1 MFMQRDGVASKQLD
15 LAIFARMRAT
25 LCYHC
30 AMLNIQNLTYLQ
42 GGIPLFQQANL
53 QAFANQRIGLVGKN
67 GCGKSTLFRLI
78 RGELKPDGGEV
89 SLQSGKTIAYVEQ
102 EIASSDQ
109 PALEFVL
116 DGDVPLRQLEKILA
130 PKNNIIQHDT
140 AWFEAQQHFEA
151 IDGYGAKARA
161 ARLLNGL
168 GFASDSLE
176 RPVTSF
182 SGGWRMRL
190 NLARALTHRADL
202 LLLDEPTNHLDL
214 EAILWLE
221 QYLARYPGS
230 ILLVSH
236 DREFLNATVNR
247 IAHVHD
253 CVIDSYAGDYDDFE
267 RARAEKIAQQNQAFQ
282 TQQAKIAHLEDFV
295 RRFRAKATKAKQ
307 AQSRVKALE
316 RLTRIAPAHVA
327 DGHFE
332 LEIEAPERS
341 PDLLLRAESMGFA
354 YGDNFPLSIS
364 LDETTSHSTK
374 LQKTAAKSLVIPQ
387 AGERDGVS
395 LREPHVKMLFQNIDL
410 VLRAGARIAL
420 LGPNG
425 AGKSTLIKL
434 LVGELAPTSGK
445 LEITPDIR
453 IGYFAQHQ
461 LENLDSAATPLQ
473 HMERLAPKET
483 TLALRTFLGRFGL
496 AGNDEDRPVRSFSGG
511 EKSRLALA
519 LLAWQKP
526 HLLLLDEPTNHL
538 DLDMRDALTI
548 ALEEY
553 TGAVMLVSHDR
564 SLIRAVADELWLVA
578 DGAAKLF
585 DGDLEDY
592 KSWIE
597 ARRPREAVQAKPEKP
612 LLKTAP
618 KTNKKALLSKQAKLE
633 TELSNAQAELSEINR
648 QLGDPATY
656 AECSSDFIADLNV
669 RRERLESKVAEL
681 EESWLELEMSLEEA
695 V

>member
-1 MFMQRDGVASKQLD
+1 
-15 LAIFARMRAT
+15 
-25 LCYHC
+25 
-30 AMLNIQNLTYLQ
+30 MLNILNMTYLQ
-42 GGIPLFQQANL
+42 GGAPLFQQANL

-78 RGELKPDGGEV
+78 RGELQPESGEV
-89 SLQSGKTIAYVEQ
+89 SLQSGKTMAYVEQ
-102 EIASSDQ
+102 EIANSDQ
-109 PALEFVL
+109 SAMEFVL
-116 DGDVPLRQLEKILA
+116 DGDVQLRQLEKILA
-130 PKNNIIQHDT
+130 EATHDT
-140 AWFEAQQHFEA
+140 KWFEAQQHFEA

-161 ARLLNGL
+161 AQLLNGL
-168 GFASDSLE
+168 GFDTDSLD
-176 RPVTSF
+176 RQVDSF

-190 NLARALTHRADL
+190 NLARALMHRADL

-282 TQQAKIAHLEDFV
+282 TQQLKIAHLEDFV
-295 RRFRAKATKAKQ
+295 RRFRAQATKAKQ

-316 RLTRIAPAHVA
+316 RLTRIAAVHVT

-341 PDLLLRAESMGFA
+341 PDLLMRLDGMGFA
-354 YGDNFPLSIS
+354 YG
-364 LDETTSHSTK
+364 E
-374 LQKTAAKSLVIPQ
+374 KSLF
-387 AGERDGVS
+387 
-395 LREPHVKMLFQNIDL
+395 KNINM

-434 LVGELAPTSGK
+434 LVGELQPTEGR
-445 LEITPDIR
+445 LDVTPDIR

-473 HMERLAPKET
+473 HLERIAPKET

-496 AGNDEDRPVRSFSGG
+496 AGNAEDRPVASFSGG

-538 DLDMRDALTI
+538 DLDMRDALTL

-553 TGAVMLVSHDR
+553 KGAVVIVSHDR

-578 DGAAKLF
+578 DGEARLF

-592 KSWIE
+592 KDWIE
-597 ARRPREAVQAKPEKP
+597 SRRPRETVQAKPEKTSQP
-612 LLKTAP
+612 AAAKP
-618 KTNKKALLSKQAKLE
+618 NKKALQSKRTRLE
-633 TELSNAQAELSEINR
+633 TELNKVQAELAEING

-656 AECSSDFIADLNV
+656 SDCSVDFIAKLNA
-669 RRERLESKVAEL
+669 RREIVQAKVDEL
-681 EESWLELEMSLEEA
+681 EENWLELEMALEE
-695 V
+695 

>member
-1 MFMQRDGVASKQLD
+1 
-15 LAIFARMRAT
+15 
-25 LCYHC
+25 
-30 AMLNIQNLTYLQ
+30 MLNIQNLIYLQ
-42 GGIPLFQQANL
+42 GGVPLLQQANL
-53 QAFANQRIGLVGKN
+53 QAYANQRIGLVGKN

-78 RGELKPDGGEV
+78 RGEIKPDGGEI
-89 SLQSGKTIAYVEQ
+89 SMQAGKTIAFVEQ
-102 EIASSDQ
+102 EIANSTQ

-116 DGDVPLRQLEKILA
+116 DGDVELRRLEKTLA
-130 PKNNIIQHDT
+130 QENHDA
-140 AWFEAQQHFEA
+140 AWFEAQHRFEA
-151 IDGYGAKARA
+151 VDGYAAKARA
-161 ARLLNGL
+161 AQLLNGL
-168 GFASDSLE
+168 GFASGTLE

-190 NLARALTHRADL
+190 NLARALMHRADL

-230 ILLVSH
+230 LILVSH
-236 DREFLNATVNR
+236 DREFLNACVNR

-253 CVIDSYAGDYDDFE
+253 GIIDCYAGDYDDFE
-267 RARAEKIAQQNQAFQ
+267 RGRSEKILQQNQAFQ
-282 TQQAKIAHLEDFV
+282 QQQAKIAHLEDFV
-295 RRFRAKATKAKQ
+295 RRFSAKATKAKQ

-327 DGHFE
+327 NGHFE

-341 PDLLLRAESMGFA
+341 PDLLLRADEMSFA
-354 YGDNFPLSIS
+354 YGEKTLFKNLS
-364 LDETTSHSTK
+364 LT
-374 LQKTAAKSLVIPQ
+374 
-387 AGERDGVS
+387 
-395 LREPHVKMLFQNIDL
+395 
-410 VLRAGARIAL
+410 LRAGARIAL

-434 LVGELAPTSGK
+434 LVGELQPTSGK

-461 LENLDSAATPLQ
+461 LENLDSEATPLQ
-473 HMERLAPKET
+473 HMERLAPKQT

-496 AGNDEDRPVRSFSGG
+496 AGDGENRPVASFSGG

-538 DLDMRDALTI
+538 DLDMRDALTL

-553 TGAVMLVSHDR
+553 TGAVVLVSHDR

-578 DGAAKLF
+578 DGEAKLF
-585 DGDLEDY
+585 DGDLDDY

-597 ARRPREAVQAKPEKP
+597 ARRPREAAAAQAEKP
-612 LLKTAP
+612 RQETSARP
-618 KTNKKALLSKQAKLE
+618 KKKALLSKQAKLE
-633 TELSNAQAELSEINR
+633 AELGKTQAELAEINR
-648 QLGDPATY
+648 QLADPATY
-656 AECSSDFIADLNV
+656 ANSTGDAIGQLNAQ
-669 RRERLESKVAEL
+669 RESLEAREAEL
-681 EESWLELEMSLEEA
+681 EESWLELEMALEEA
-695 V
+695 I

>member
-1 MFMQRDGVASKQLD
+1 
-15 LAIFARMRAT
+15 
-25 LCYHC
+25 
-30 AMLNIQNLTYLQ
+30 
-42 GGIPLFQQANL
+42 
-53 QAFANQRIGLVGKN
+53 
-67 GCGKSTLFRLI
+67 
-78 RGELKPDGGEV
+78 
-89 SLQSGKTIAYVEQ
+89 
-102 EIASSDQ
+102 
-109 PALEFVL
+109 
-116 DGDVPLRQLEKILA
+116 
-130 PKNNIIQHDT
+130 
-140 AWFEAQQHFEA
+140 
-151 IDGYGAKARA
+151 GYGAPARA
-161 ARLLNGL
+161 AQLLNGL
-168 GFASDSLE
+168 GFATDSLE

-190 NLARALTHRADL
+190 NLAQALMCPSDL

-221 QYLARYPGS
+221 QYLSRYPGS

-253 CVIDSYAGDYDDFE
+253 CVIDNYAGDYDDFE
-267 RARAEKIAQQNQAFQ
+267 RARAERIAQQNQAFQ

-341 PDLLLRAESMGFA
+341 PDLLMRADKMGFG
-354 YGDNFPLSIS
+354 YGD
-364 LDETTSHSTK
+364 K
-374 LQKTAAKSLVIPQ
+374 Q
-387 AGERDGVS
+387 
-395 LREPHVKMLFQNIDL
+395 LFQNVDL
-410 VLRAGARIAL
+410 LLRAGARIAL

-445 LEITPDIR
+445 LELTPEVR

-461 LENLDSAATPLQ
+461 LENLDSNATPLQ
-473 HMERLAPKET
+473 HMERVAPKET

-496 AGNDEDRPVRSFSGG
+496 AGNEEDRPVATFSGG

-519 LLAWQKP
+519 LLAWQRP

-538 DLDMRDALTI
+538 DLDMRDALTL

-553 TGAVMLVSHDR
+553 TGAVVIVSHDR

-578 DGAAKLF
+578 DGKAQLF

-597 ARRPREAVQAKPEKP
+597 ARRPVETAQVQKVKPVAA
-612 LLKTAP
+612 AP
-618 KTNKKALLSKQAKLE
+618 KPNRKALLSKQGKLDLALSKAQS
-633 TELSNAQAELSEINR
+633 ELGDINR
-648 QLGDPATY
+648 QLGDPDTY
-656 AECSSDFIADLNV
+656 SSCSSEFIAELNAKRV
-669 RRERLESKVAEL
+669 VLEAKVAEL
-681 EESWLELEMSLEEA
+681 EESWLELEMSLEAA

>member
-1 MFMQRDGVASKQLD
+1 MVNLCQIVHLVAAKNHQAVCCKSQSREEGE
-15 LAIFARMRAT
+15 A

-42 GGIPLFQQANL
+42 GGTPLFQQANL

-67 GCGKSTLFRLI
+67 GCGKTTLFRLI
-78 RGELKPDGGEV
+78 RGEIRPDGGEV

-102 EIASSDQ
+102 EIANSIQ

-116 DGDVPLRQLEKILA
+116 DGDVQLRQLEKILSRE
-130 PKNNIIQHDT
+130 QHDS

-161 ARLLNGL
+161 AQLLNGL
-168 GFASDSLE
+168 GFASDTLE
-176 RPVTSF
+176 RQVNSF

-190 NLARALTHRADL
+190 NLARALMHRADL

-236 DREFLNATVNR
+236 DREFLNATINR

-253 CVIDSYAGDYDDFE
+253 CVIDNYAGDYDDFE
-267 RARAEKIAQQNQAFQ
+267 RTRAEKIALQNQAYQ

-316 RLTRIAPAHVA
+316 RITRIAPAHVT

-341 PDLLLRAESMGFA
+341 PDLLLRAEKMGFA
-354 YGDNFPLSIS
+354 YG
-364 LDETTSHSTK
+364 EKK
-374 LQKTAAKSLVIPQ
+374 LFNNV
-387 AGERDGVS
+387 E
-395 LREPHVKMLFQNIDL
+395 L
-410 VLRAGARIAL
+410 VLRSGARIAL

-434 LVGELAPTSGK
+434 LVGELQPTSGK

-461 LENLDSAATPLQ
+461 LENLDSTATPLQ

-496 AGNDEDRPVRSFSGG
+496 AGNDEDRPVASFSGG

-553 TGAVMLVSHDR
+553 TGAVVLVSHDR

-578 DGAAKLF
+578 DGNAKLF

-597 ARRPREAVQAKPEKP
+597 ARRPREAAQTKPEKP
-612 LLKTAP
+612 LQKAAP
-618 KTNKKALLSKQAKLE
+618 KTNRKALLSKQTKLE
-633 TELSNAQAELSEINR
+633 TELSKAQNELGEINR
-648 QLGDPATY
+648 QLGNPSTY
-656 AECSSDFIADLNV
+656 SECSSDFIADLNV
-669 RRERLESKVAEL
+669 RREKLESRVAEL
-681 EESWLELEMSLEEA
+681 EESWLELEMNLEEA
-695 V
+695 A

>member
-1 MFMQRDGVASKQLD
+1 MSAHIAPENFRCV
-15 LAIFARMRAT
+15 
-25 LCYHC
+25 CYHR

-42 GGIPLFQQANL
+42 GGIPLLQNVNL
-53 QAFANQRIGLVGKN
+53 QAYANQRIGLVGKN

-78 RGELKPDGGEV
+78 RSEIKPDGGEV
-89 SLQSGKTIAYVEQ
+89 AMQSGKTIAFVEQ
-102 EIASSDQ
+102 EIANSNQ
-109 PALEFVL
+109 PALAFVL
-116 DGDVPLRQLEKILA
+116 DGDTELRLLEKTLLQE
-130 PKNNIIQHDT
+130 NHDT
-140 AWFEAQQHFEA
+140 AWFDAQHRFEA

-161 ARLLNGL
+161 AQLLNGL
-168 GFASDSLE
+168 GFANDTLE
-176 RPVTSF
+176 RSVASF

-190 NLARALTHRADL
+190 NLARALMHRADL

-236 DREFLNATVNR
+236 DREFLNACVNR

-253 CVIDSYAGDYDDFE
+253 LTIDNYSGDYDDFE

-332 LEIEAPERS
+332 LEIEAPERG
-341 PDLLLRAESMGFA
+341 PDLLMRAEKMGFA
-354 YGDNFPLSIS
+354 YGD
-364 LDETTSHSTK
+364 
-374 LQKTAAKSLVIPQ
+374 KT
-387 AGERDGVS
+387 
-395 LREPHVKMLFQNIDL
+395 LFSNIEL

-434 LVGELAPTSGK
+434 LVGELQPTQGK
-445 LEITPDIR
+445 LEFTPDIR

-461 LENLDSAATPLQ
+461 LENLDSTATPLQ
-473 HMERLAPKET
+473 HMERIAPKET

-496 AGNDEDRPVRSFSGG
+496 ASDSEDRPVASFSGG

-538 DLDMRDALTI
+538 DLDMRDALTL

-553 TGAVMLVSHDR
+553 TGAVVIVSHDR
-564 SLIRAVADELWLVA
+564 SLIRAIADELWLVA
-578 DGAAKLF
+578 DGEAKLF

-592 KSWIE
+592 KNWIE
-597 ARRPREAVQAKPEKP
+597 TRRPREAVAQPKTEKP
-612 LLKTAP
+612 RAQNTSKP
-618 KTNKKALLSKQAKLE
+618 NRKALQSKQGKLE
-633 TELSNAQAELSEINR
+633 TALASAQAELAAVSQ
-648 QLGDPATY
+648 QLADPSTY
-656 AECSSDFIADLNV
+656 ASPDRDRISQLNADHA
-669 RRERLESKVAEL
+669 RLEAKVAEL
-681 EESWLELEMSLEEA
+681 EESWLELEMALEQA
-695 V
+695 G

>member
-1 MFMQRDGVASKQLD
+1 
-15 LAIFARMRAT
+15 
-25 LCYHC
+25 
-30 AMLNIQNLTYLQ
+30 MLNIQNLSYLQ
-42 GGIPLFQQANL
+42 GGIPLLQNVNL
-53 QAFANQRIGLVGKN
+53 QAYTNQRIGLVGKN

-78 RGELKPDGGEV
+78 RGEIKPDGGEV
-89 SLQSGKTIAYVEQ
+89 ALQYGKTIAFVEQ

-116 DGDVPLRQLEKILA
+116 DGDVELRQLEKILA
-130 PKNNIIQHDT
+130 KENHDT
-140 AWFEAQQHFEA
+140 GWFDAQHRFED
-151 IDGYGAKARA
+151 IDGYGAGARA
-161 ARLLNGL
+161 AQLLNGL
-168 GFASDSLE
+168 GFANDTLE
-176 RPVTSF
+176 RTVTSF

-190 NLARALTHRADL
+190 NLARALMHRADL

-221 QYLARYPGS
+221 QYLARYAGS

-236 DREFLNATVNR
+236 DREFLNACVNR

-253 CVIDSYAGDYDDFE
+253 QTIDCYTGDYDDFE
-267 RARAEKIAQQNQAFQ
+267 RARAERIAQQNQAFNK
-282 TQQAKIAHLEDFV
+282 QQEKIAHLEDFV
-295 RRFRAKATKAKQ
+295 RRFRAQATKAKQ
-307 AQSRVKALE
+307 AQSRIKALD
-316 RLTRIAPAHVA
+316 RITRIAAVHVT

-341 PDLLLRAESMGFA
+341 PDLLMRAEKMGFA
-354 YGDNFPLSIS
+354 YGDK
-364 LDETTSHSTK
+364 K
-374 LQKTAAKSLVIPQ
+374 LFGDI
-387 AGERDGVS
+387 E
-395 LREPHVKMLFQNIDL
+395 L

-445 LEITPDIR
+445 LEVTPDIR

-473 HMERLAPKET
+473 HMERVAPKET
-483 TLALRTFLGRFGL
+483 TLALRSFLGRFGL
-496 AGNDEDRPVRSFSGG
+496 AGDSEDRPVESFSGG

-553 TGAVMLVSHDR
+553 TGAVVIVSHDR

-578 DGAAKLF
+578 DGEAKLF

-597 ARRPREAVQAKPEKP
+597 NRRPREAVAQSKQEKP
-612 LLKTAP
+612 RAQNEP
-618 KTNKKALLSKQAKLE
+618 KPNRKALQSKQGKLE
-633 TELSNAQAELSEINR
+633 IALSTAQTELAAVNR
-648 QLGDPATY
+648 QLADPATY
-656 AECSSDFIADLNV
+656 ASPDRDRINELNAAHA
-669 RRERLESKVAEL
+669 RLEGKVAEL
-681 EESWLELEMSLEEA
+681 EESWLELEMAMGE
-695 V
+695 

>member
-1 MFMQRDGVASKQLD
+1 
-15 LAIFARMRAT
+15 
-25 LCYHC
+25 
-30 AMLNIQNLTYLQ
+30 MLNILNMTYLQ
-42 GGIPLFQQANL
+42 GGEPLFSGANL

-78 RGELKPDGGEV
+78 RGELHPEAGEV
-89 SLQSGKTIAYVEQ
+89 SLQSGKTLAYVEQ
-102 EIASSDQ
+102 EIENSDQ
-109 PALEFVL
+109 SSMDFVL
-116 DGDVPLRQLEKILA
+116 DGDVKLRQLEKILDKA
-130 PKNNIIQHDT
+130 SHDA
-140 AWFEAQQHFEA
+140 AWFEAQQQFEA
-151 IDGYGAKARA
+151 IDGYGAPARA
-161 ARLLNGL
+161 AQLLSGL
-168 GFASDSLE
+168 GFDTDSLE
-176 RPVTSF
+176 RQVASF

-190 NLARALTHRADL
+190 NLARALMHRADL

-253 CVIDSYAGDYDDFE
+253 CVIDCYAGDYDDFE
-267 RARAEKIAQQNQAFQ
+267 RARAEKIAQQNQAYE
-282 TQQAKIAHLEDFV
+282 TQQLKIAHLEDFV
-295 RRFRAKATKAKQ
+295 RRFRAQATKAKQ
-307 AQSRVKALE
+307 AQSRIKALD
-316 RLTRIAPAHVA
+316 RLTRIAAVHVT

-341 PDLLLRAESMGFA
+341 PDLLMRLDNMGFS
-354 YGDNFPLSIS
+354 YG
-364 LDETTSHSTK
+364 E
-374 LQKTAAKSLVIPQ
+374 KSLF
-387 AGERDGVS
+387 
-395 LREPHVKMLFQNIDL
+395 KNMNM

-434 LVGELAPTSGK
+434 LVGELTPTSGR
-445 LEITPDIR
+445 LDVTPEIR

-461 LENLDSAATPLQ
+461 LENLDSTATPLQ
-473 HMERLAPKET
+473 HMERVAPKET

-496 AGNDEDRPVRSFSGG
+496 AGNAEDRPVASFSGG

-553 TGAVMLVSHDR
+553 AGAVVIVSHDR

-578 DGAAKLF
+578 DGQAALF

-592 KSWIE
+592 KTWIE
-597 ARRPREAVQAKPEKP
+597 QRRPRETVQAKPAKP
-612 LLKTAP
+612 VQAAAP
-618 KTNKKALLSKQAKLE
+618 KPNKKALQSKRNKLE
-633 TELSNAQAELSEINR
+633 VELNKVQTELAEINR
-648 QLGDPATY
+648 QLGDPTTY
-656 AECSSDFIADLNV
+656 SSCSNDFIAGLNA
-669 RRERLESKVAEL
+669 RREIVQAKVDEL
-681 EESWLELEMSLEEA
+681 EEVWLELEMALEE
-695 V
+695 

>member
-1 MFMQRDGVASKQLD
+1 
-15 LAIFARMRAT
+15 
-25 LCYHC
+25 
-30 AMLNIQNLTYLQ
+30 MLNILNMTYLQ
-42 GGIPLFQQANL
+42 GGEPLFSGANL

-78 RGELKPDGGEV
+78 RGELHPEAGEV
-89 SLQSGKTIAYVEQ
+89 SLQSGKTLAYVEQ
-102 EIASSDQ
+102 EIENSDQ
-109 PALEFVL
+109 SSMEFVL
-116 DGDVPLRQLEKILA
+116 DGDVKLRQLEKILDKA
-130 PKNNIIQHDT
+130 SHDA
-140 AWFEAQQHFEA
+140 AWFEAQQQFEA
-151 IDGYGAKARA
+151 IDGYGAPARA
-161 ARLLNGL
+161 AQLLSGL
-168 GFASDSLE
+168 GFDTDSLE
-176 RPVTSF
+176 RQVASF

-190 NLARALTHRADL
+190 NLARALMHRADL

-253 CVIDSYAGDYDDFE
+253 CVIDCYAGDYDDFE
-267 RARAEKIAQQNQAFQ
+267 RARAEKIAQQNQAYE
-282 TQQAKIAHLEDFV
+282 TQQLKIAHLEDFV
-295 RRFRAKATKAKQ
+295 RRFRAQATKAKQ
-307 AQSRVKALE
+307 AQSRIKALD
-316 RLTRIAPAHVA
+316 RLTRIAAVHVT

-341 PDLLLRAESMGFA
+341 PDLLMRLDNMGFS
-354 YGDNFPLSIS
+354 YG
-364 LDETTSHSTK
+364 E
-374 LQKTAAKSLVIPQ
+374 KSLFK
-387 AGERDGVS
+387 
-395 LREPHVKMLFQNIDL
+395 HMNM

-434 LVGELAPTSGK
+434 LVGELTPTSGR
-445 LEITPDIR
+445 LDVTPEIR

-461 LENLDSAATPLQ
+461 LENLDSTATPLQ
-473 HMERLAPKET
+473 HMERVAPKET

-496 AGNDEDRPVRSFSGG
+496 AGNAEDRPVASFSGG

-553 TGAVMLVSHDR
+553 AGAVVIVSHDR

-578 DGAAKLF
+578 DGQAALF

-592 KSWIE
+592 KTWIE
-597 ARRPREAVQAKPEKP
+597 QRRPRETVQAKPAKP
-612 LLKTAP
+612 VQAAAP
-618 KTNKKALLSKQAKLE
+618 KPNKKALQSKRNKLE
-633 TELSNAQAELSEINR
+633 VELNKVQTELAEINR
-648 QLGDPATY
+648 QLGDPTTY
-656 AECSSDFIADLNV
+656 SSCSNDFIAGLNA
-669 RRERLESKVAEL
+669 RREIVQAKVDEL
-681 EESWLELEMSLEEA
+681 EEVWLELEMALEE
-695 V
+695 

>member
-1 MFMQRDGVASKQLD
+1 
-15 LAIFARMRAT
+15 
-25 LCYHC
+25 
-30 AMLNIQNLTYLQ
+30 MLNIQNLSYLQ
-42 GGIPLFQQANL
+42 GGIPLLQNVNL
-53 QAFANQRIGLVGKN
+53 QAYTNQRIGLVGKN

-78 RGELKPDGGEV
+78 RGEIKPDSGEV
-89 SLQSGKTIAYVEQ
+89 AMQSGKTIAFVEQ

-116 DGDVPLRQLEKILA
+116 DGDVELRVLEKTLA
-130 PKNNIIQHDT
+130 KEQHDA
-140 AWFEAQQHFEA
+140 AWFDAQQRFEA
-151 IDGYGAKARA
+151 IDGYGASARA
-161 ARLLNGL
+161 AQLLNGL
-168 GFASDSLE
+168 GFANDTLE

-190 NLARALTHRADL
+190 NLARALMHRADL

-221 QYLARYPGS
+221 QYLARYLGS

-236 DREFLNATVNR
+236 DREFLNACVNR

-253 CVIDSYAGDYDDFE
+253 QTIDCYTGDYDDFE
-267 RARAEKIAQQNQAFQ
+267 RARAEKIAQQNQAFNK
-282 TQQAKIAHLEDFV
+282 QQEKIAHLEDFV
-295 RRFRAKATKAKQ
+295 RRFRAQATKAKQ
-307 AQSRVKALE
+307 AQSRIKALD
-316 RLTRIAPAHVA
+316 RITRIAAVHVT

-341 PDLLLRAESMGFA
+341 PDLLMRVEKMGFA
-354 YGDNFPLSIS
+354 YGD
-364 LDETTSHSTK
+364 
-374 LQKTAAKSLVIPQ
+374 KT
-387 AGERDGVS
+387 
-395 LREPHVKMLFQNIDL
+395 LFKNVEL
-410 VLRAGARIAL
+410 VLRSGARIAL

-434 LVGELAPTSGK
+434 LVGELQPTLGT

-473 HMERLAPKET
+473 HMERIAPKET
-483 TLALRTFLGRFGL
+483 TLALRSFLGRFGL
-496 AGNDEDRPVRSFSGG
+496 AGDSEDRPVASFSGG

-519 LLAWQKP
+519 LLAWRKP

-553 TGAVMLVSHDR
+553 TGAVVIVSHDR

-578 DGAAKLF
+578 DGEAKLF

-597 ARRPREAVQAKPEKP
+597 TRRPREAVAQPKQEKP
-612 LLKTAP
+612 RAPSAP
-618 KTNKKALLSKQAKLE
+618 KPNRKALQSKQGKLE
-633 TELSNAQAELSEINR
+633 TALATAQAELAAVNR
-648 QLGDPATY
+648 QLADPATY
-656 AECSSDFIADLNV
+656 ASPDRDRIAELNALHA
-669 RRERLESKVAEL
+669 RLEAKVAEL
-681 EESWLELEMSLEEA
+681 EEGWLELEMAMGEGA
-695 V
+695 

>member
-1 MFMQRDGVASKQLD
+1 
-15 LAIFARMRAT
+15 
-25 LCYHC
+25 
-30 AMLNIQNLTYLQ
+30 MLNIQNLTYLQ
-42 GGIPLFQQANL
+42 GGTPLLQNVNL
-53 QAFANQRIGLVGKN
+53 QAFADQRIGLVGKN

-78 RGELKPDGGEV
+78 RGEIKPDGGEV
-89 SLQSGKTIAYVEQ
+89 SLQSGKTIAFVEQ
-102 EIASSDQ
+102 EIANSDMA
-109 PALEFVL
+109 ALEFVL
-116 DGDVPLRQLEKILA
+116 DGDVELRLLEKTLA
-130 PKNNIIQHDT
+130 KENHDA
-140 AWFEAQQHFEA
+140 AWFDAQHRYEA

-161 ARLLNGL
+161 AQLLNGL
-168 GFASDSLE
+168 GFANDTLE
-176 RPVTSF
+176 RKVESF

-190 NLARALTHRADL
+190 NLARALMHRADL

-236 DREFLNATVNR
+236 DREFLNACVNR

-253 CVIDSYAGDYDDFE
+253 CTIDCYTGDYDDFE
-267 RARAEKIAQQNQAFQ
+267 RTRAERIAQQNQAFER
-282 TQQAKIAHLEDFV
+282 QQEKIAHMEDFV
-295 RRFRAKATKAKQ
+295 RRFRAQATKAKQ
-307 AQSRVKALE
+307 AQSRIKALE
-316 RLTRIAPAHVA
+316 RIERIAAVHIT

-341 PDLLLRAESMGFA
+341 PDLLLRAEKMGFA
-354 YGDNFPLSIS
+354 YGD
-364 LDETTSHSTK
+364 
-374 LQKTAAKSLVIPQ
+374 KT
-387 AGERDGVS
+387 
-395 LREPHVKMLFQNIDL
+395 LFSNIEL
-410 VLRAGARIAL
+410 MLRAGARIAL

-434 LVGELAPTSGK
+434 LVGELQPTIGK
-445 LEITPDIR
+445 LEFTPDIR

-473 HMERLAPKET
+473 HMERVAPKET
-483 TLALRTFLGRFGL
+483 TLALRSFLGRFGL
-496 AGNDEDRPVRSFSGG
+496 AGDSEDRPVATFSGG

-553 TGAVMLVSHDR
+553 TGAVVLVSHDR

-578 DGAAKLF
+578 DGEAKLF

-592 KSWIE
+592 KRWIE
-597 ARRPREAVQAKPEKP
+597 TRRPRETVAQTAQEKP
-612 LLKTAP
+612 KAQNAP
-618 KTNKKALLSKQAKLE
+618 RQNRKALQSKQNKLE
-633 TELSNAQAELSEINR
+633 TELNKAQTELAAVNQ
-648 QLGDPATY
+648 QLADPETY
-656 AECSSDFIADLNV
+656 ANPDRAKVEKLNA
-669 RRERLESKVAEL
+669 EHARLQAKVAEL
-681 EESWLELEMSLEEA
+681 EEGWLELEMAKEEA
-695 V
+695 S

>member
-1 MFMQRDGVASKQLD
+1 MLLQHLAPDNKSPTQLVYDLRFKQKILLLANASPNKP
-15 LAIFARMRAT
+15 
-25 LCYHC
+25 Y
-30 AMLNIQNLTYLQ
+30 MLNIQNLTYLQ
-42 GGIPLFQQANL
+42 GGSPLFQQANL
-53 QAFANQRIGLVGKN
+53 QAFANQRIGLVGHN

-78 RGELKPDGGEV
+78 RGEIKPDGGDV
-89 SLQSGKTIAYVEQ
+89 SLQSGKTLAYVEQ
-102 EIASSDQ
+102 EIANSEQ
-109 PALEFVL
+109 AALEFVL
-116 DGDVPLRQLEKILA
+116 DGDRQLRQLEKILA
-130 PKNNIIQHDT
+130 QEQHDT
-140 AWFEAQQHFEA
+140 AWFEAQQHFES

-161 ARLLNGL
+161 AQLLNGL
-168 GFASDSLE
+168 GFDADTLN
-176 RPVTSF
+176 RPVSSF

-190 NLARALTHRADL
+190 NLARALMHRADL

-214 EAILWLE
+214 EAIIWLE

-267 RARAEKIAQQNQAFQ
+267 RARAERAAQQNSAFQ
-282 TQQAKIAHLEDFV
+282 QQQEKIAHLEDFV
-295 RRFRAKATKAKQ
+295 RRFRAQATKAKQ
-307 AQSRVKALE
+307 AQSRIKALE
-316 RLTRIAPAHVA
+316 RITRIAPAHIT
-327 DGHFE
+327 DGHFQ

-341 PDLLLRAESMGFA
+341 PDLLMRAEKLGFA
-354 YGDNFPLSIS
+354 YGD
-364 LDETTSHSTK
+364 K
-374 LQKTAAKSLVIPQ
+374 K
-387 AGERDGVS
+387 
-395 LREPHVKMLFQNIDL
+395 LFQDIGL
-410 VLRAGARIAL
+410 LLRAGARIAL

-434 LVGELAPTSGK
+434 LVGELQPTSGT

-461 LENLDSAATPLQ
+461 LENLDSAATPLR

-483 TLALRTFLGRFGL
+483 TLSLRTFLGRFGL
-496 AGNDEDRPVRSFSGG
+496 AGESEDRPVASFSGG

-519 LLAWQKP
+519 MLAWQKP

-553 TGAVMLVSHDR
+553 TGAVILVSHDR

-578 DGAAKLF
+578 DGEAKPF

-592 KSWIE
+592 KNWIE
-597 ARRPREAVQAKPEKP
+597 VRRPRETAQAKPEKTSQP
-612 LLKTAP
+612 VTARI
-618 KTNKKALLSKQAKLE
+618 NKKALLSKLTKLE
-633 TELSNAQAELSEINR
+633 TELNKTQAELTEVNR

-656 AECSSDFIADLNV
+656 TGCSQDFIATLNSQHKL
-669 RRERLESKVAEL
+669 LEGKVATL
-681 EESWLELEMSLEEA
+681 EESWLEMEMRMEEA
-695 V
+695 N

>member
-1 MFMQRDGVASKQLD
+1 
-15 LAIFARMRAT
+15 
-25 LCYHC
+25 
-30 AMLNIQNLTYLQ
+30 MLNIQNLTYLQ
-42 GGIPLFQQANL
+42 GGIPLFQQVNL
-53 QAFANQRIGLVGKN
+53 QAFTNQRIGLVGKN

-78 RGELKPDGGEV
+78 RGELKPDGGEI
-89 SLQSGKTIAYVEQ
+89 SLQAGKTLAFVEQ
-102 EIASSDQ
+102 EIANSAQ

-116 DGDVPLRQLEKILA
+116 DGDIQLRQLEKILA
-130 PKNNIIQHDT
+130 REQHDA
-140 AWFEAQQHFEA
+140 AWFDAQHRFEA
-151 IDGYGAKARA
+151 IDGYAAKARA
-161 ARLLNGL
+161 AQLLNGL
-168 GFASDSLE
+168 GFANDTLE

-190 NLARALTHRADL
+190 NLARALMHRADL

-253 CVIDSYAGDYDDFE
+253 CVVDSYAGDYDDFE

-316 RLTRIAPAHVA
+316 RLTRIAPAHVS

-332 LEIEAPERS
+332 LEIEAPERG
-341 PDLLLRAESMGFA
+341 PDLLLRAEGMGFA
-354 YGDNFPLSIS
+354 YGDKN
-364 LDETTSHSTK
+364 
-374 LQKTAAKSLVIPQ
+374 
-387 AGERDGVS
+387 
-395 LREPHVKMLFQNIDL
+395 LFQNVDL
-410 VLRAGARIAL
+410 ALRAGARIAL

-434 LVGELAPTSGK
+434 LVGELKPTSGK

-461 LENLDSAATPLQ
+461 LENLDSSATPLQ

-496 AGNDEDRPVRSFSGG
+496 AGNSEDRPVDSFSGG

-538 DLDMRDALTI
+538 DLDMRDALTL

-553 TGAVMLVSHDR
+553 TGAVVLVSHDR

-578 DGAAKLF
+578 DGKAKLF

-597 ARRPREAVQAKPEKP
+597 NRRPREAVQVQPEKSRQE
-612 LLKTAP
+612 TAP
-618 KTNKKALLSKQAKLE
+618 KPKKKALLSKQAKLE
-633 TELSNAQAELSEINR
+633 CELNAAQAELAEIN
-648 QLGDPATY
+648 QKLADPATY
-656 AECSSDFIADLNV
+656 ESPDSDEICRLNA
-669 RRERLESKVAEL
+669 RRESLENRAAEL
-681 EESWLELEMSLEEA
+681 EESWLELEMALEEA

>member
-1 MFMQRDGVASKQLD
+1 
-15 LAIFARMRAT
+15 
-25 LCYHC
+25 
-30 AMLNIQNLTYLQ
+30 MLNIQNLTYLQ
-42 GGIPLFQQANL
+42 GGTPLLQNVNL
-53 QAFANQRIGLVGKN
+53 QAFADQRIGLVGKN

-78 RGELKPDGGEV
+78 RGEIKPDGGEV
-89 SLQSGKTIAYVEQ
+89 SLQSGKTIAFVEQ
-102 EIASSDQ
+102 EIANSDLA
-109 PALEFVL
+109 ALEFVL
-116 DGDVPLRQLEKILA
+116 DGDVELRLLEKTLA
-130 PKNNIIQHDT
+130 KENHDA
-140 AWFEAQQHFEA
+140 AWFDAQHRYEA

-161 ARLLNGL
+161 AQLLNGL
-168 GFASDSLE
+168 GFSNDTLE
-176 RPVTSF
+176 RKVESF

-190 NLARALTHRADL
+190 NLARALMHRADL

-236 DREFLNATVNR
+236 DREFLNACVNR

-253 CVIDSYAGDYDDFE
+253 CTIDSYSGDYDDFE
-267 RARAEKIAQQNQAFQ
+267 RTRAERIAQQNQAFER
-282 TQQAKIAHLEDFV
+282 QQEKIAHMEDFV
-295 RRFRAKATKAKQ
+295 RRFRAQATKAKQ
-307 AQSRVKALE
+307 AQSRIKALD
-316 RLTRIAPAHVA
+316 RIQRIAAVHIT

-341 PDLLLRAESMGFA
+341 PDLLLRAEKMGFS
-354 YGDNFPLSIS
+354 YG
-364 LDETTSHSTK
+364 E
-374 LQKTAAKSLVIPQ
+374 KT
-387 AGERDGVS
+387 
-395 LREPHVKMLFQNIDL
+395 LFSNIEL

-434 LVGELAPTSGK
+434 LVGELQPTTGK
-445 LEITPDIR
+445 LEFTPDIR

-483 TLALRTFLGRFGL
+483 ALTLRSFLGRFGL
-496 AGNDEDRPVRSFSGG
+496 ASDSEDRPVATFSGG

-553 TGAVMLVSHDR
+553 TGAVVLVSHDR

-578 DGAAKLF
+578 DGEAKLF

-592 KSWIE
+592 KNWIE
-597 ARRPREAVQAKPEKP
+597 NRRPRETVAQTAQEKP
-612 LLKTAP
+612 KAQAAP
-618 KTNKKALLSKQAKLE
+618 RQNRKALQSKQNKLE
-633 TELSNAQAELSEINR
+633 TELNKAQTELAAVNQ
-648 QLGDPATY
+648 QLADPTTY
-656 AECSSDFIADLNV
+656 ANPDRAKVAQLNA
-669 RRERLESKVAEL
+669 EHARLQTKVAEL
-681 EESWLELEMSLEEA
+681 EEGWLELEMAKEA
-695 V
+695 AG

>member
-1 MFMQRDGVASKQLD
+1 
-15 LAIFARMRAT
+15 
-25 LCYHC
+25 
-30 AMLNIQNLTYLQ
+30 MLNIQNLTYLQ
-42 GGIPLFQQANL
+42 GGTPLLQNVNL
-53 QAFANQRIGLVGKN
+53 QAFADQRIGLVGKN

-78 RGELKPDGGEV
+78 RGEIKPDGGEV
-89 SLQSGKTIAYVEQ
+89 SLQSGKTIAFVEQ
-102 EIASSDQ
+102 EIANSDLA
-109 PALEFVL
+109 ALEFVL
-116 DGDVPLRQLEKILA
+116 DGDVELRVLEKTLA
-130 PKNNIIQHDT
+130 KENHDA
-140 AWFEAQQHFEA
+140 AWFDAQHRYEA

-161 ARLLNGL
+161 AQLLNGL
-168 GFASDSLE
+168 GFANDTLE
-176 RPVTSF
+176 RKVESF

-190 NLARALTHRADL
+190 NLARALMHRADL

-236 DREFLNATVNR
+236 DREFLNACVNR

-253 CVIDSYAGDYDDFE
+253 CTIDTYTGDYDDFE
-267 RARAEKIAQQNQAFQ
+267 RTRAERIAQQNQAFER
-282 TQQAKIAHLEDFV
+282 QQEKIAHMEDFV
-295 RRFRAKATKAKQ
+295 RRFRAQATKAKQ
-307 AQSRVKALE
+307 AQSRIKALD
-316 RLTRIAPAHVA
+316 RIQRIAAVHIT

-341 PDLLLRAESMGFA
+341 PDLLLRAEKMGFS
-354 YGDNFPLSIS
+354 YG
-364 LDETTSHSTK
+364 E
-374 LQKTAAKSLVIPQ
+374 KSLF
-387 AGERDGVS
+387 S
-395 LREPHVKMLFQNIDL
+395 NIEL

-434 LVGELAPTSGK
+434 LVGELQPTTGK
-445 LEITPDIR
+445 LEFTPDIR

-483 TLALRTFLGRFGL
+483 ALTLRSFLGRFGL
-496 AGNDEDRPVRSFSGG
+496 AGDSEDRPVATFSGG

-553 TGAVMLVSHDR
+553 TGAVVLVSHDR

-578 DGAAKLF
+578 DGEAKLF

-597 ARRPREAVQAKPEKP
+597 TRRPREAVAQTKQEKP
-612 LLKTAP
+612 KAQAAP
-618 KTNKKALLSKQAKLE
+618 KQNRKALQSKQNKLE
-633 TELSNAQAELSEINR
+633 TELGKAQNELAAVNAQLA
-648 QLGDPATY
+648 DPATY
-656 AECSSDFIADLNV
+656 ANPDRAKVEKLNADHA
-669 RRERLESKVAEL
+669 RLQAKVAEL
-681 EESWLELEMSLEEA
+681 EEGWLELEMAKEEA
-695 V
+695 G

>member
-1 MFMQRDGVASKQLD
+1 
-15 LAIFARMRAT
+15 
-25 LCYHC
+25 
-30 AMLNIQNLTYLQ
+30 MLNIQNMTFLQ
-42 GGIPLFQQANL
+42 GGQPLFQQANL
-53 QAFANQRIGLVGKN
+53 QVFANQRIGLVGQN

-78 RGELKPDGGEV
+78 RGELHVDSGEL
-89 SLQSGKTIAYVEQ
+89 SLQSGKTLAFVEQ
-102 EIASSDQ
+102 EIENSELA
-109 PALEFVL
+109 AIEFVL
-116 DGDVPLRQLEKILA
+116 DGDVVLRQLEKILA
-130 PKNNIIQHDT
+130 GARHDA
-140 AWFEAQQHFEA
+140 AWFAAQQQFES
-151 IDGYGAKARA
+151 IDGYGAPARA
-161 ARLLNGL
+161 AQLLSGL
-168 GFASDSLE
+168 GFASDTLA
-176 RPVTSF
+176 RPVSSF

-190 NLARALTHRADL
+190 NLARALMCRADL

-253 CVIDSYAGDYDDFE
+253 CVIDNYAGDYDSFE
-267 RARAEKIAQQNQAFQ
+267 RARAERTAQQDQAYA
-282 TQQAKIAHLEDFV
+282 QQQEHIAHLEDFV
-295 RRFRAKATKAKQ
+295 RRFRAQATKAKQ
-307 AQSRVKALE
+307 AQSRIKALE
-316 RLTRIAPAHVA
+316 RIVRIAPAHLT

-332 LEIEAPERS
+332 LQIEAPERS
-341 PDLLLRAESMGFA
+341 PDLLMRAGNMGFG
-354 YGDNFPLSIS
+354 YG
-364 LDETTSHSTK
+364 E
-374 LQKTAAKSLVIPQ
+374 KT
-387 AGERDGVS
+387 
-395 LREPHVKMLFQNIDL
+395 LFNKVEL
-410 VLRAGARIAL
+410 MLRAGARIAL

-434 LVGELAPTSGK
+434 LVGELQPTTGK
-445 LEITPDIR
+445 LEVTPEIR

-473 HMERLAPKET
+473 HLERIAPQQT

-496 AGNDEDRPVRSFSGG
+496 AGNSEDRPVSSFSGG

-538 DLDMRDALTI
+538 DLDMRDALTL

-553 TGAVMLVSHDR
+553 TGAVVVVSHDR

-578 DGAAKLF
+578 DGEAKLF

-592 KSWIE
+592 KDWIE
-597 ARRPREAVQAKPEKP
+597 SRRPRETTQVEKVKIIQP
-612 LLKTAP
+612 P
-618 KTNKKALLSKQAKLE
+618 KVNVKALQSKKSKLE
-633 TELSNAQAELSEINR
+633 AELNKAQSALADIDK

-656 AECSSDFIADLNV
+656 TAQSAAQINALNV
-669 RRERLESKVAEL
+669 QRENWQGKVATL
-681 EESWLELEMSLEEA
+681 EESWLELEMALEEA
-695 V
+695 A

>member
-1 MFMQRDGVASKQLD
+1 
-15 LAIFARMRAT
+15 
-25 LCYHC
+25 
-30 AMLNIQNLTYLQ
+30 MLNIQNMTYLQ
-42 GGIPLFQQANL
+42 GGIPLFQSANL

-78 RGELKPDGGEV
+78 RGEIKSDGGEV
-89 SLQSGKTIAYVEQ
+89 SLQSGKTLGYVEQ
-102 EIASSDQ
+102 EINNSAQ

-116 DGDVPLRQLEKILA
+116 DGDAQLRQLEKILA
-130 PKNNIIQHDT
+130 QEQHDT
-140 AWFEAQQHFEA
+140 AWFEAQQHFES
-151 IDGYGAKARA
+151 IDGYGAPARA
-161 ARLLNGL
+161 AQLLNGL
-168 GFASDSLE
+168 GFDADTLQ
-176 RPVTSF
+176 RPVSSF

-190 NLARALTHRADL
+190 NLARALMHRADL

-214 EAILWLE
+214 EAIIWLE

-253 CVIDSYAGDYDDFE
+253 CVIDCYAGDYDDFE
-267 RARAEKIAQQNQAFQ
+267 RARAEKIALQNQAFQ

-316 RLTRIAPAHVA
+316 RLTRIAPAHVT

-341 PDLLLRAESMGFA
+341 PDLLLRTEGMGFA
-354 YGDNFPLSIS
+354 YGDK
-364 LDETTSHSTK
+364 K
-374 LQKTAAKSLVIPQ
+374 LFENV
-387 AGERDGVS
+387 
-395 LREPHVKMLFQNIDL
+395 DL
-410 VLRAGARIAL
+410 ILRAGARIAL

-434 LVGELAPTSGK
+434 LVGELQPTKGM

-483 TLALRTFLGRFGL
+483 TLTLRTFLGRFGL
-496 AGNDEDRPVRSFSGG
+496 AGNSEERPVASFSGG

-538 DLDMRDALTI
+538 DLDMRDALTL

-553 TGAVMLVSHDR
+553 TGAVVLVSHDR

-578 DGAAKLF
+578 DNNAKLF

-592 KSWIE
+592 KEWIE
-597 ARRPREAVQAKPEKP
+597 TRRRRETVQVKVDKPIQSVAPKPNRKAVQ
-612 LLKTAP
+612 
-618 KTNKKALLSKQAKLE
+618 SKLAKLE
-633 TELSNAQAELSEINR
+633 TELGKAQTELGEINS

-656 AECSSDFIADLNV
+656 ADCSSDFIASLNA
-669 RRERLESKVAEL
+669 RRVILESKVAEL
-681 EESWLELEMSLEEA
+681 EEGWLEMEMNLEGA

>member
-1 MFMQRDGVASKQLD
+1 M
-15 LAIFARMRAT
+15 
-25 LCYHC
+25 
-30 AMLNIQNLTYLQ
+30 TYLQ
-42 GGIPLFQQANL
+42 GGEPLFSGANL

-78 RGELKPDGGEV
+78 RGELQPEAGEV
-89 SLQSGKTIAYVEQ
+89 SLQSGKTLAYVEQ
-102 EIASSDQ
+102 EIENSDQ
-109 PALEFVL
+109 SAMEFVL
-116 DGDVPLRQLEKILA
+116 DGDVKLRQLEKILA
-130 PKNNIIQHDT
+130 QASHDA
-140 AWFEAQQHFEA
+140 AWFEAQQQFEA
-151 IDGYGAKARA
+151 IDGYGAPARA
-161 ARLLNGL
+161 AQLLNGL
-168 GFASDSLE
+168 GFDTDSLE
-176 RPVTSF
+176 RQVASF

-190 NLARALTHRADL
+190 NLARALMHRADL

-253 CVIDSYAGDYDDFE
+253 CVIDCYAGDYDDFE
-267 RARAEKIAQQNQAFQ
+267 RARAEKIAQQNQAYE
-282 TQQAKIAHLEDFV
+282 TQQLKIAHLEDFV
-295 RRFRAKATKAKQ
+295 RRFRAQATKAKQ
-307 AQSRVKALE
+307 AQSRIKALD
-316 RLTRIAPAHVA
+316 RLTRIAAVHVT

-341 PDLLLRAESMGFA
+341 PDLLMRLDNMGFS
-354 YGDNFPLSIS
+354 YG
-364 LDETTSHSTK
+364 E
-374 LQKTAAKSLVIPQ
+374 KSLF
-387 AGERDGVS
+387 
-395 LREPHVKMLFQNIDL
+395 KNMNM

-434 LVGELAPTSGK
+434 LVGELLPTLGR
-445 LEITPDIR
+445 LDVTPEIR
-453 IGYFAQHQ
+453 VGYFAQHQ

-473 HMERLAPKET
+473 HMERVAPKET
-483 TLALRTFLGRFGL
+483 TLSLRTFLGRFGL
-496 AGNDEDRPVRSFSGG
+496 AGNAEDRPVASFSGG

-553 TGAVMLVSHDR
+553 AGAVVIVSHDR

-578 DGAAKLF
+578 DGQAALF

-592 KSWIE
+592 KAWIE
-597 ARRPREAVQAKPEKP
+597 QRRPRETVQAKPAKP
-612 LLKTAP
+612 VQAVAP
-618 KTNKKALLSKQAKLE
+618 KQNKKALQSKRNKLE
-633 TELSNAQAELSEINR
+633 VELNKAQTELTDINGH
-648 QLGDPATY
+648 LGDPATY
-656 AECSSDFIADLNV
+656 SSCSNDFIASLNA
-669 RRERLESKVAEL
+669 RREIVQAKVDEL
-681 EESWLELEMSLEEA
+681 EEVWLELEMALEE
-695 V
+695 

>member
-1 MFMQRDGVASKQLD
+1 
-15 LAIFARMRAT
+15 
-25 LCYHC
+25 
-30 AMLNIQNLTYLQ
+30 MLNIQNLTYLQ
-42 GGIPLFQQANL
+42 GGTPLLQSVNL

-78 RGELKPDGGEV
+78 RGEIKPESGEV
-89 SLQSGKTIAYVEQ
+89 SIQSGKSIAFVEQ
-102 EIASSDQ
+102 EIATSEQ

-116 DGDVPLRQLEKILA
+116 DGDVELRQLEKTLA
-130 PKNNIIQHDT
+130 HANHDA
-140 AWFEAQQHFEA
+140 AWFEAQSRYEA
-151 IDGYGAKARA
+151 INGYVAKARA
-161 ARLLNGL
+161 AQLLNGL
-168 GFASDSLE
+168 GFASDTLE
-176 RPVTSF
+176 RPVSSF

-190 NLARALTHRADL
+190 NLARALMHRADL

-221 QYLARYPGS
+221 KYLEHYPGS

-236 DREFLNATVNR
+236 DREFLNACVNR

-253 CVIDSYAGDYDDFE
+253 HIIDTYAGNYDDFE
-267 RARAEKIAQQNQAFQ
+267 RARAEKIAQQNQAFNQ
-282 TQQAKIAHLEDFV
+282 QQAKIAHLEDFV

-307 AQSRVKALE
+307 AQSRIKALE
-316 RLTRIAPAHVA
+316 RISRIAPAHLS

-341 PDLLLRAESMGFA
+341 PDLLLRAEKVSFSYA
-354 YGDNFPLSIS
+354 DKPLFSN
-364 LDETTSHSTK
+364 LN
-374 LQKTAAKSLVIPQ
+374 LA
-387 AGERDGVS
+387 
-395 LREPHVKMLFQNIDL
+395 
-410 VLRAGARIAL
+410 LRAGARIAL

-434 LVGELAPTSGK
+434 LVGELAPTAGK
-445 LEITPDIR
+445 LELTPDIR

-473 HMERLAPKET
+473 HMERIAPKEK

-496 AGNDEDRPVRSFSGG
+496 AGDSEDRPVASFSGG

-538 DLDMRDALTI
+538 DLDMRDALTL

-553 TGAVMLVSHDR
+553 AGAVVIVSHDR

-578 DGAAKLF
+578 DGEAGLF

-592 KSWIE
+592 KNWIE
-597 ARRPREAVQAKPEKP
+597 ARRPAETTAAPAEKARPQAAARPNRKALQSRLSKLNAALVAAQTE
-612 LLKTAP
+612 LTIV
-618 KTNKKALLSKQAKLE
+618 TNKLA
-633 TELSNAQAELSEINR
+633 
-648 QLGDPATY
+648 DPATY
-656 AECSSDFIADLNV
+656 DTLPRSEVDKLNV
-669 RRERLESKVAEL
+669 LHTSLEQKVAEL
-681 EESWLELEMSLEEA
+681 EESWLELEMAMEEA

>member
-1 MFMQRDGVASKQLD
+1 
-15 LAIFARMRAT
+15 
-25 LCYHC
+25 
-30 AMLNIQNLTYLQ
+30 MLNILNMTYLQ
-42 GGIPLFQQANL
+42 GGAPLFQQANL

-78 RGELKPDGGEV
+78 RGELQPESGEV
-89 SLQSGKTIAYVEQ
+89 SLQSGKTMAYVEQ
-102 EIASSDQ
+102 EIANSDQ
-109 PALEFVL
+109 SAMEFVL
-116 DGDVPLRQLEKILA
+116 DGDVQLRQLEKILA
-130 PKNNIIQHDT
+130 KGTHDT

-161 ARLLNGL
+161 AQLLSGL
-168 GFASDSLE
+168 GFETDSLD
-176 RPVTSF
+176 RQVDSF

-190 NLARALTHRADL
+190 NLARALMHRADL

-253 CVIDSYAGDYDDFE
+253 CVIDSYAGNYDDFE
-267 RARAEKIAQQNQAFQ
+267 RARAEKISQQNQAFQ
-282 TQQAKIAHLEDFV
+282 TQQLKIAHLEDFV
-295 RRFRAKATKAKQ
+295 RRFRAQATKAKQ

-316 RLTRIAPAHVA
+316 RLTRIAAVHIT

-341 PDLLLRAESMGFA
+341 PDLLMRLDNMGFA
-354 YGDNFPLSIS
+354 YG
-364 LDETTSHSTK
+364 E
-374 LQKTAAKSLVIPQ
+374 KSLFKN
-387 AGERDGVS
+387 
-395 LREPHVKMLFQNIDL
+395 LNM

-434 LVGELAPTSGK
+434 LVGELQPTTGR
-445 LEITPDIR
+445 LDVTPDIR

-473 HMERLAPKET
+473 HMERIAPKET

-496 AGNDEDRPVRSFSGG
+496 AGNAEDRPVASFSGG

-538 DLDMRDALTI
+538 DLDMRDALTL

-553 TGAVMLVSHDR
+553 KGAVVIVSHDR

-578 DGAAKLF
+578 DGEARLF

-597 ARRPREAVQAKPEKP
+597 SRRPRETVQAKPEKTSQAAAAKP
-612 LLKTAP
+612 
-618 KTNKKALLSKQAKLE
+618 NKKALQSKRTRLE
-633 TELSNAQAELSEINR
+633 TELNKAQTELAGING

-656 AECSSDFIADLNV
+656 SECSADFIAKLNA
-669 RRERLESKVAEL
+669 RREIVQAKVDEL
-681 EESWLELEMSLEEA
+681 EENWLELEMALEE
-695 V
+695 